1 MATVLDYSQFPPQ
14 SRGVTQAV
22 SSRPSTNS
30 SSRPFGHAAT
40 QQLSDKE
47 NYGSAVGPK
56 KAIAMPSGNHYLNP
70 HHKTGSHPTLGSAIS
85 RSGSEADSLIDL
97 YGHPRSQA
105 STSVEK
111 HDGAVHV
118 QDSNLE
124 EEDPEQSRWIHR
136 DKLAIIE
143 SKELREAGIQVPV
156 PARTTSKAK
165 RRRQQSSDRDNQR
178 ERTSLTAKGE
188 EAPAATLPIASEEYQ
203 ATEEQDGGLFEF
215 DIRTPEEIAA
225 DSYTSPSMYRQ
236 QPSLRASSSRIP
248 IARSAPVPLPQEP
261 LERSTP
267 LPRTRTASGSW
278 PDEDGIA
285 YPKSRSRSQ
294 SFGSPV
300 LLDDMDPTIYHTSSH
315 SRQPSGNHA
324 PLSPSKVRTPSNRP
338 TTSSNAHA
346 RKTSGTNGSRNFT
359 SPDQGKNVTATPAK
373 PTPIRSMSA
382 QRPKSRSGLE
392 PRPPTGINRPEGE
405 PPWIATMYKPDP
417 RLPPDQQLLPTH
429 AKRLQQEE
437 AMRASKHQRS
447 DSGSY
452 KDSSNDNDQNI
463 AGHGSGPLAVH
474 TKDGLQ
480 RNSLTSPRPSQ
491 SPNHELDS
499 PASQGGAWPL
509 KPLTSP
515 LVPNTRALN
524 LSTSSNPSPV
534 SPMSMEGDGGNGRL
548 NSISGASHGGYSTM
562 PKVTNHGNGSVVG
575 LSSPIIG
582 GGRDRSPLPKQ
593 MERKEKMERP
603 GVVDDGKESKTCG
616 CCVVM

>member
-14 SRGVTQAV
+14 SRGSTKAV
-22 SSRPSTNS
+22 PSRPSTNG

-47 NYGSAVGPK
+47 TYGSNVGPK
-56 KAIAMPSGNHYLNP
+56 KPIGMPSGNHYLNP
-70 HHKTGSHPTLGSAIS
+70 QHKSGSHPTLGSAIS
-85 RSGSEADSLIDL
+85 RSGSEADSLLDL

-111 HDGAVHV
+111 HDVPVHM

-124 EEDPEQSRWIHR
+124 QEDPEQSRWIHR

-143 SKELREAGIQVPV
+143 SKELREAGIQVPI

-165 RRRQQSSDRDNQR
+165 RRRQQSSDRESKR
-178 ERTSLTAKGE
+178 ERTSLTAKE
-188 EAPAATLPIASEEYQ
+188 EEIPVATLPAASEDYH
-203 ATEEQDGGLFEF
+203 AIEEQDGDLVEF

-225 DSYTSPSMYRQ
+225 DSYTSSSLYRQ
-236 QPSLRASSSRIP
+236 LPSLRASSSRIP

-261 LERSTP
+261 LERSAP

-285 YPKSRSRSQ
+285 YRKSRSRSQ
-294 SFGSPV
+294 SFGSQV
-300 LLDDMDPTIYHTSSH
+300 LLDDIDPPIRHTPSH
-315 SRQPSGNHA
+315 SRQPSANNI
-324 PLSPSKVRTPSNRP
+324 PLSPSKTRTSSNRP
-338 TTSSNAHA
+338 TTSSNSHA
-346 RKTSGTNGSRNFT
+346 RKSSATNGSRNFT
-359 SPDQGKNVTATPAK
+359 SPDQGKTLTNTPAK

-392 PRPPTGINRPEGE
+392 ARPPTAINRPEGE

-437 AMRASKHQRS
+437 AMRATKHQNPE
-447 DSGSY
+447 SGSY
-452 KDSSNDNDQNI
+452 KDSDMDNDKNV

-480 RNSLTSPRPSQ
+480 RNSPTSPQQAPSPQ
-491 SPNHELDS
+491 TELDS

-509 KPLTSP
+509 KPLTNP
-515 LVPNTRALN
+515 LIPNTRALN

-575 LSSPIIG
+575 LSSPTIG
-582 GGRDRSPLPKQ
+582 GGRDRSPLPRQ
-593 MERKEKMERP
+593 MERKEKMERS
-603 GVVDDGKESKTCG
+603 GVVEGGKKSKSCG